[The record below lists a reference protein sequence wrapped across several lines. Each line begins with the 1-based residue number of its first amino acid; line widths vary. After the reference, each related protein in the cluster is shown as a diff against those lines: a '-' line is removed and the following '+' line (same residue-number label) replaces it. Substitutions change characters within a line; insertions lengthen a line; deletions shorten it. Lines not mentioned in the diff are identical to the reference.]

1 MENVRIYTS
10 AFVFEID
17 MVREYFN
24 KEQIPYFV
32 QVENLGGVTGAFPA
46 SPTSGFGIRYH
57 ISVPKEIVGI
67 AKEKISNLP
76 ISKNSDK
83 NPFPLIDSK
92 ILKKSLWKVAI
103 IVLPYAIILGWLF
116 YSALNK

>member
-1 MENVRIYTS
+1 MDIVRIYTT

-24 KEQIPYFV
+24 KEQIPFFV

-57 ISVPKEIVGI
+57 ISVPEKVVEL
-67 AKEKISNLP
+67 AKEKLLHLP
-76 ISKNSDK
+76 ISKDSDK
-83 NPFPLIDSK
+83 NPFPLVDAK
-92 ILKKSLWKVAI
+92 ILKKSLLKIVI
-103 IVLPYAIILGWLF
+103 IVLPYALILGWIF
-116 YSALNK
+116 YSTLKK

>member
-1 MENVRIYTS
+1 MNNVRIYTT

-24 KEQIPYFV
+24 KEQIPFFV

-57 ISVPKEIVGI
+57 ISVPEKVVEL
-67 AKEKISNLP
+67 AKEKLLHLP
-76 ISKNSDK
+76 ISKDSDK
-83 NPFPLIDSK
+83 NPFPLVDAK
-92 ILKKSLWKVAI
+92 ILKKSLLKIVI
-103 IVLPYAIILGWLF
+103 IVLPYALILGWIF
-116 YSALNK
+116 YSTLKK